1 MPSTDFI
8 NLLILLGAVQGL
20 ILGCLLLL
28 SRTDKRSGRYFLGSF
43 MLILVYNGFETLNWS
58 AGWNHGFFS
67 YYVFTLIFGI
77 GPSLYLY
84 VRSVTRPESIVVS
97 AVWKH
102 YLPVFV
108 QFIVRTA
115 LTLHLF
121 WGGNKPLT
129 SKLEN
134 WHGIIS
140 EPLSC
145 LLTCVYVGFA
155 WREFWRFHCNGI
167 VQPRE
172 EKALVVRWLRV
183 FLIGMVVLVVFWAF
197 SLIAPHFIK
206 TPAAFSFY
214 YPTEVLLVILTYW
227 IGFAGYHRTK
237 VIHVPASKP
246 SSTPVSELLSE
257 TEIQRCIEA
266 LTAAMQTEKLYLD
279 PELTVGKVAAH
290 LQASPKTISAVL
302 NQHLQKGFNEFV
314 NEYRIGEV
322 KRQLLNPENR
332 HLTITGIALECGFN
346 SQATFQR
353 VFKAAAGM
361 TPKEFVASQANE
373 VLK

>member
-1 MPSTDFI
+1 MTII
-8 NLLILLGAVQGL
+8 NLIILLGAVQGL
-20 ILGCLLLL
+20 ILTCLLLF
-28 SRTDKRSGRYFLGSF
+28 SPNGERQGRYFLAFF

-58 AGWNHGFFS
+58 AGWNAAFFS

-84 VRSVTRPESIVVS
+84 VRSFTRPESVGIS

-108 QFIVRTA
+108 QFIVRSA

-121 WGGNKPLT
+121 WGGNRPLT
-129 SKLEN
+129 FKLAD
-134 WHGIIS
+134 WHETVS

-145 LLTCVYVGFA
+145 LLACLYVWAA
-155 WREFWRFHCNGI
+155 WREFRQFRQKNATLADQENAVLI
-167 VQPRE
+167 
-172 EKALVVRWLRV
+172 RWLRV
-183 FLIGMVVLVVFWAF
+183 FLFSMTVLVVFWIF
-197 SLIAPHFIK
+197 SLTAPHFINE
-206 TPAAFSFY
+206 PANFSFY
-214 YPTEVLLVILTYW
+214 YPTEVLLVVLIYW
-227 IGFAGYHRTK
+227 IGFAGYYRTR
-237 VIHVPASKP
+237 VIHVPMPKP
-246 SSTPVSELLSE
+246 TVMSVSEPLSE
-257 TEIQRCIEA
+257 QEILQCIAA
-266 LTAAMQTEKLYLD
+266 LKTAMETKKLYLD

-290 LQASPKTISAVL
+290 LQTSPKTISAVL
-302 NQHLQKGFNEFV
+302 NQHIRKGFNEFV
-314 NEYRIGEV
+314 NEHRIGEV

-353 VFKAAAGM
+353 VFKTAVGL
-361 TPKEFVASQANE
+361 TPKAFVASQTNT